1 MPKVAEELSALDV
14 KRLAHP
20 GGKRNVLFSV
30 GGVPGLYMQIT
41 PMGGRSW
48 VLRVKVGALRRDIG
62 LGGFPG
68 VTLSQARDKA
78 REARDK
84 IANGIDPVEERKAT
98 KAALVAAQRRG
109 LTFADAVD
117 KALTAKLDA
126 FKNAKHRQQW
136 ENTLATYVTP
146 DLGKMLG
153 PVLPLARI
161 LAPLYRSGSQV
172 YGIRLDALAV
182 VDCDEDRP
190 ELVTAMEARFGPS
203 PVHVTTPRGR
213 HLYYRAYCGEK
224 PPNLRGEGLPVDIKT
239 GARAYVVGP
248 WSMRADGGTYRPA
261 KGLLGK
267 DALPPLHPAQRP
279 RHEAREA
286 IPVGHRHNMLVKE
299 AVAMVEYVDSAEE
312 LAGNLEA
319 VRDDLCHD
327 TETMPDSEV
336 NAIAAWAWQRRLDNR
351 IFRGRDSA
359 VSLHRLA
366 LDALRRWDNETDA
379 IALYVLLSDMH
390 GHSPGKRFALDF
402 KAMREAGLTRLS
414 IPRLRAA
421 RRTLEAVGLVKL
433 VGKHRAGSK
442 HQTFT
447 LARLRNQANE
457 CSGIVDI
464 DKPASQKMAGEAGG
478 RV

>member
-1 MPKVAEELSALDV
+1 M
-14 KRLAHP
+14 
-20 GGKRNVLFSV
+20 
-30 GGVPGLYMQIT
+30 T
-41 PMGGRSW
+41 
-48 VLRVKVGALRRDIG
+48 ALRKDDLPDDFRNELARLVRAG
-62 LGGFPG
+62 FPLLPLGGG
-68 VTLSQARDKA
+68 ADGKA
-78 REARDK
+78 PLLRAW
-84 IANGIDPVEERKAT
+84 A
-98 KAALVAAQRRG
+98 
-109 LTFADAVD
+109 
-117 KALTAKLDA
+117 
-126 FKNAKHRQQW
+126 
-136 ENTLATYVTP
+136 
-146 DLGKMLG
+146 G

-161 LAPLYRSGSQV
+161 LAPLYRSGSLV
-172 YGIRLDALAV
+172 YGIRLDSLAV
-182 VDCDEDRP
+182 VDCDDDSA
-190 ELVTAMEARFGPS
+190 ELVAMLEARFGPS

-248 WSMRADGGTYRPA
+248 WSLRADGGRYRPA
-261 KGLLGK
+261 KGVLGQ
-267 DALPPLHPAQRP
+267 DALPPLQMAQTP
-279 RHEAREA
+279 RHAARRA
-286 IPVGHRHNMLVKE
+286 IPVGDRHNRLVKE

-312 LAGNLEA
+312 LAGNLLA

-327 TETMPDSEV
+327 TKTMPDGEV
-336 NAIAAWAWQRRLDNR
+336 KGIADWAWRARLENR

-366 LDALRRWDNETDA
+366 LDALRQWNNETDA

-447 LARLRNQANE
+447 FARLRRSENDGA
-457 CSGIVDI
+457 GIVNI
-464 DKPASQKMAGEAGG
+464 GRPLSGKKGG